1 METINLFIMDMTN
14 AGNTSGVDRYLEVLT
29 RGLLCIPYIRLH
41 RIRLIE
47 GGDWL
52 FVRREPLPHGGTT
65 VQIPLPRCMS
75 EVLTQS
81 FWTRKYNEQVY
92 RLTRHLFEGKERIIL
107 HLHTLNLIDLACYIR
122 EQVSADCRI
131 ITHMHCIP
139 WKALY
144 NTNRPLFN
152 RLYELYYVQPGT
164 PRTKGPYFRLES
176 EWNAYHLAHRVICVT
191 QCAREFLERM
201 AGRTQGVHVIPN
213 GMDDGHP
220 LPARSGHAAK
230 PDELRCLYVGVVSQ
244 SKGIRF
250 ILEAIQKVT
259 RRGYRVS
266 LTACGTCSAE
276 RKRQLLAQYAD
287 VKVDLRGLVT
297 YEDLCSCY
305 ANCDVGVIASLQE
318 QSSYVAIEM
327 MRAGLP
333 VITTAVDGL
342 DEMFRDGVDCMK
354 VRAPF
359 STAFGLSVDTDAMA
373 ECMIHLL
380 THPEERERLGQNAR
394 RSYLEQFTLERMTD
408 QTMAVYN
415 DVWNDK
421 KTD

>member
-1 METINLFIMDMTN
+1 MEIMNLFIMDMTN
-14 AGNTSGVDRYLEVLT
+14 AGNTSGVDRYLEMLT
-29 RGLLCIPYIRLH
+29 RGLQRVPYIRLH
-41 RIRLIE
+41 RIQLIE
-47 GGDWL
+47 GGNRL
-52 FVRREPLPHGGTT
+52 FVRRTPVPQGGVT

-92 RLTRHLFEGKERIIL
+92 RLTRDLFEGKERIIL

-122 EQVSADCRI
+122 EQVTADCRI

-152 RLYELYYVQPGT
+152 RLYELYYVQRRT
-164 PRTKGPYFRLES
+164 PRVKGSFFRLES
-176 EWNAYHLAHRVICVT
+176 EWNAYHRADRVVCVT
-191 QCAREFLERM
+191 DCAREFLSRVAE
-201 AGRTQGVHVIPN
+201 RTQGVLVIPN
-213 GMDDGHP
+213 GLDDCGLLTHN
-220 LPARSGHAAK
+220 RSYTGK
-230 PDELRCLYVGVVSQ
+230 TDELRCLYVGVVSQ

-250 ILEAIQKVT
+250 ILEAIRKVT
-259 RRGYRVS
+259 KRGYHAS
-266 LTACGTCSAE
+266 LTACGTCSTE
-276 RKRQLLAQYAD
+276 RKRQLQAQYAD
-287 VKVDLRGLVT
+287 VQLDLRGLVP

-394 RSYLEQFTLERMTD
+394 RSYQERFTLDRMTA
-408 QTMAVYN
+408 QTVAVYN
-415 DVWNDK
+415 DMWNDK